1 MAVSWF
7 SDITT
12 EQKPRNPRKYKTYFL
27 ADMLRPTS
35 ETAMGITIIQTT
47 QDKVGKASSQIMN

>member
-1 MAVSWF
+1 
-7 SDITT
+7 
-12 EQKPRNPRKYKTYFL
+12 
-27 ADMLRPTS
+27 MLRPTS